1 MEYHRLKNMTISTNN
16 NNTLSTPITRN
27 KLSFSHKKDV
37 IKISI
42 LNMMST
48 EFQNYHSLQAEIIS
62 SLKSLKDKSNIRMK
76 DVGTSTHVNV
86 EDVATTTEVSQPTN
100 HREKIVADV
109 AVMTVPPVAPQKPDA
124 GASSSSYADDVD
136 ARTGPKDPP
145 PFGFPGTFSDPK
157 KDILLGKD
165 TSRTLFLT
173 DSILKGVNQNALR
186 TRRRERFVKKIMYY
200 LTDISNYEP
209 EFGYSDTVIISAGIN
224 DLTRKRMLPQY
235 LCDIV
240 VPYFRKISAKYPNT
254 RFIVN
259 STILSSSRQLN
270 GFILTLDKYIEES
283 LSKLPNFHF
292 FNSHRVMC
300 EYDNKGHKVYT
311 DMDRFGVGVHI
322 SDRDVRYISD
332 SLYTFLRSGCHHN
345 RLCHYNE
352 IHRSRYQT

>member
-1 MEYHRLKNMTISTNN
+1 MGYHRLKNMTISTNN
-16 NNTLSTPITRN
+16 DNTLSTPITRN
-27 KLSFSHKKDV
+27 KLSFSLKKDV
-37 IKISI
+37 IKSSI

-48 EFQNYHSLQAEIIS
+48 EFQNNYSLQAEIIS

-76 DVGTSTHVNV
+76 DVGTSTDVNV
-86 EDVATTTEVSQPTN
+86 EDVATTTEAYQPTN

-109 AVMTVPPVAPQKPDA
+109 AVMSVPPVAPQKPDA

-136 ARTGPKDPP
+136 ARTGPKQLP
-145 PFGFPGTFSDPK
+145 PFVFPGTFSDPK
-157 KDILLGKD
+157 KDILLSKD

-173 DSILKGVNQNALR
+173 GSILKGVNQNALR
-186 TRRRERFVKKIMYY
+186 TRRTERLVKKIMYY

-224 DLTRKRMLPQY
+224 DLTKKRMLPEY
-235 LCDIV
+235 VCDIV
-240 VPYFRKISAKYPNT
+240 VPYFRKISTKYPNT

-259 STILSSSRQLN
+259 STILSISRQLN
-270 GFILTLDKYIEES
+270 GFILTLNKYIEES

-300 EYDNKGHKVYT
+300 KYDNKGHKVYT

-322 SDRDVRYISD
+322 SDRAVRYIHFI
-332 SLYTFLRSGCHHN
+332 LLIYP
-345 RLCHYNE
+345 Y
-352 IHRSRYQT
+352 